1 MQDPFAEFP
10 KYASLPALP
19 AAGKSSDESLQPGL
33 LGKLLI
39 EARAFCIIHLHGGE
53 TAMPKPRQKFELK
66 EVNDR
71 QWAVLYRDG
80 GESGGIEIAQIRLQE
95 QQLLFQW
102 TDAGARDAAAPFLS
116 NCVLTV
122 AAGSKS
128 QSIPLRAPVIGEPL
142 PLGDLVKGFTG
153 RWDIPNLPR
162 IDLLKIEFSL
172 DSDTFAHKFNPGSDL
187 TFKSPSSMLTF
198 YDKEREE
205 ILGVKIDFA
214 AKPRLQVTGNTFLK
228 LATDSKELKLTTKLL
243 TDRKKNMPTA
253 EMITGNLQQI
263 DIAMKQKKV
272 DADAGA
278 RLQEAQRLNLKA
290 VNQFELAQEIMKA
303 APSLRLNVK
312 LSFFADEKPVVL
324 FSTQPL

>member
-1 MQDPFAEFP
+1 M
-10 KYASLPALP
+10 
-19 AAGKSSDESLQPGL
+19 
-33 LGKLLI
+33 
-39 EARAFCIIHLHGGE
+39 
-53 TAMPKPRQKFELK
+53 
-66 EVNDR
+66 
-71 QWAVLYRDG
+71 
-80 GESGGIEIAQIRLQE
+80 
-95 QQLLFQW
+95 
-102 TDAGARDAAAPFLS
+102 
-116 NCVLTV
+116 LTV

-128 QSIPLRAPVIGEPL
+128 QSLPLRAPVIGEPL

-228 LATDSKELKLTTKLL
+228 LDTDSKELKLTTKLL